1 MSEIVK
7 LRTRTDI
14 DEEAA
19 VWVWRMDSAAV
30 AAADRQAF
38 EAWLRQDP
46 RHQRA
51 AAALSAVWGTL
62 DGLAEAKRDEKIAT
76 FTNPAK
82 LPLLHHPQRGWFAA
96 AAVLAAV
103 GVGAVWL
110 QQGGGESQTL
120 ATAVG
125 QQRNVT
131 LADGS
136 TVTLNTNTILE
147 TDLRRRTREIYL
159 RKGEAHFQVAHD
171 RSRPFLVHAGDAVV
185 RAVGTAFEVRVLT
198 DQHVDV
204 VVDEGRVEVQATAL
218 LPALPNPAARAR
230 AAAATT
236 VRALNAGERLSTAS
250 RDYAVTPITAQQMSS
265 ELAWR
270 EGAII
275 FDGQPLSATPM
286 PASSSA
292 IRRSRGFGSAGAFA
306 RATCRSSLTRC
317 KPRCRFRSAT
327 PTPDW
332 YSSTPGP
339 DRTLDAVLAT
349 PARPR
354 CPMGRTAVLSPNSVA
369 ILTAVPP
376 QSRVRTAAASAVA
389 VYSRPTVYS

>member
-30 AAADRQAF
+30 AAADRQAC
-38 EAWLRQDP
+38 EAWLRHDP
-46 RHQRA
+46 RHRRA
-51 AAALSAVWGTL
+51 AAALSAVWSTL

-76 FTNPAK
+76 FTNTAK

-103 GVGAVWL
+103 AVGAIWL
-110 QQGGGESQTL
+110 QQGSGESQTL

-171 RSRPFLVHAGDAVV
+171 RASSGVAKSG
-185 RAVGTAFEVRVLT
+185 
-198 DQHVDV
+198 
-204 VVDEGRVEVQATAL
+204 
-218 LPALPNPAARAR
+218 RAR
-230 AAAATT
+230 TRGRRDHRACAQCGRAAVHRQPRLCGHPHHCAADVERTRVARRRHHFRRST
-236 VRALNAGERLSTAS
+236 AIGGDRRDRALH
-250 RDYAVTPITAQQMSS
+250 
-265 ELAWR
+265 
-270 EGAII
+270 
-275 FDGQPLSATPM
+275 
-286 PASSSA
+286 
-292 IRRSRGFGSAGAFA
+292 
-306 RATCRSSLTRC
+306 
-317 KPRCRFRSAT
+317 
-327 PTPDW
+327 
-332 YSSTPGP
+332 
-339 DRTLDAVLAT
+339 
-349 PARPR
+349 R
-354 CPMGRTAVLSPNSVA
+354 CPHRRQRSGDR
-369 ILTAVPP
+369 
-376 QSRVRTAAASAVA
+376 AASGRRALSHGQRAGVL
-389 VYSRPTVYS
+389 

>member
-46 RHQRA
+46 RHRRA
-51 AAALSAVWGTL
+51 AAALSAVWSTL

-76 FTNPAK
+76 FTNTAK

-103 GVGAVWL
+103 AVGAVWL

-230 AAAATT
+230 APAATT

-275 FDGQPLSATPM
+275 FDGQPLSE
-286 PASSSA
+286 A
-292 IRRSRGFGSAGAFA
+292 IAEIERYTDA
-306 RATCRSSLTRC
+306 RIVVSDPEIARLRVGG
-317 KPRCRFRSAT
+317 RFRT
-327 PTPDW
+327 
-332 YSSTPGP
+332 GNVQEFF
-339 DRTLDAVLAT
+339 DALQTALPVSIRHTNAGLVFID
-349 PARPR
+349 PR
-354 CPMGRTAVLSPNSVA
+354 H
-369 ILTAVPP
+369 
-376 QSRVRTAAASAVA
+376 
-389 VYSRPTVYS
+389 

>member
-19 VWVWRMDSAAV
+19 VWIWRMDSAAV

-38 EAWLRQDP
+38 EAWLREDP
-46 RHQRA
+46 RHRRA
-51 AAALSAVWGTL
+51 AAALSAVWSTL

-76 FTNPAK
+76 FTNTAK

-103 GVGAVWL
+103 AVGAVWL

-147 TDLRRRTREIYL
+147 TDLRRHTREIYL

-218 LPALPNPAARAR
+218 PPASPNPAVRTR

-275 FDGQPLSATPM
+275 FDGQPLSE
-286 PASSSA
+286 A
-292 IRRSRGFGSAGAFA
+292 IAEIERYTDA
-306 RATCRSSLTRC
+306 RIVVSDPEIARLRVGG
-317 KPRCRFRSAT
+317 RFRT
-327 PTPDW
+327 
-332 YSSTPGP
+332 GNVQEFF
-339 DRTLDAVLAT
+339 DALQTALPVSIRHTNAGLVFID
-349 PARPR
+349 PR
-354 CPMGRTAVLSPNSVA
+354 H
-369 ILTAVPP
+369 
-376 QSRVRTAAASAVA
+376 
-389 VYSRPTVYS
+389 

>member
-7 LRTRTDI
+7 LRTRADI

-19 VWVWRMDSAAV
+19 VWIWRMDSAAV
-30 AAADRQAF
+30 AAADRQAY

-46 RHQRA
+46 RHRRA
-51 AAALSAVWGTL
+51 AAALSTVWNAL

-76 FTNPAK
+76 FAQTAK
-82 LPLLHHPQRGWFAA
+82 LPLLHHPRRWWFAA
-96 AAVLAAV
+96 AAFAAAAV
-103 GVGAVWL
+103 GAIWL
-110 QQGGGESQTL
+110 QQGGELQTL

-136 TVTLNTNTILE
+136 IVTLNTNTIVE
-147 TDLRRRTREIYL
+147 TDLRRHSREIYL

-218 LPALPNPAARAR
+218 LPPSPSPGTNVRAR
-230 AAAATT
+230 RNDATT

-250 RDYAVTPITAQQMSS
+250 RNYVVTPVTPQQMSS

-275 FDGQPLSATPM
+275 FDGEPLSE
-286 PASSSA
+286 A
-292 IRRSRGFGSAGAFA
+292 IAEIERYTDA
-306 RATCRSSLTRC
+306 RIVVSDPEIARLRVGG
-317 KPRCRFRSAT
+317 RFRTGDMQEFFDALQTALPVSIRHA
-327 PTPDW
+327 DG
-332 YSSTPGP
+332 GP
-339 DRTLDAVLAT
+339 VFID
-349 PARPR
+349 PR
-354 CPMGRTAVLSPNSVA
+354 R
-369 ILTAVPP
+369 
-376 QSRVRTAAASAVA
+376 
-389 VYSRPTVYS
+389 

>member
-7 LRTRTDI
+7 LRTRADI

-19 VWVWRMDSAAV
+19 VWIWRMDSAAV

-46 RHQRA
+46 RHRRA
-51 AAALSAVWGTL
+51 AAGLSAVWSTL
-62 DGLAEAKRDEKIAT
+62 DGLAEAKREEKIAT
-76 FTNPAK
+76 FANTAK
-82 LPLLHHPQRGWFAA
+82 LPLLHHPQRWWFAA
-96 AAVLAAV
+96 AALAAV
-103 GVGAVWL
+103 AVGAIWL
-110 QQGGGESQTL
+110 RQGSGESQTL

-218 LPALPNPAARAR
+218 PPASPNPAAHTR

-275 FDGQPLSATPM
+275 FDGQPLSE
-286 PASSSA
+286 A
-292 IRRSRGFGSAGAFA
+292 IAEIERYTDA
-306 RATCRSSLTRC
+306 RIIVTDPEIARLRVGG
-317 KPRCRFRSAT
+317 RFR
-327 PTPDW
+327 
-332 YSSTPGP
+332 
-339 DRTLDAVLAT
+339 
-349 PARPR
+349 PR
-354 CPMGRTAVLSPNSVA
+354 DGAEVF
-369 ILTAVPP
+369 
-376 QSRVRTAAASAVA
+376 
-389 VYSRPTVYS
+389 

>member
-7 LRTRTDI
+7 LRTRADI

-19 VWVWRMDSAAV
+19 VWIWRMDSATV

-46 RHQRA
+46 RHRRA
-51 AAALSAVWGTL
+51 AAALSAVWSTL

-76 FTNPAK
+76 FTNTARP
-82 LPLLHHPQRGWFAA
+82 PLLHHPQRWWFAA
-96 AAVLAAV
+96 AAVLATVAV
-103 GVGAVWL
+103 GAIWL
-110 QQGGGESQTL
+110 QLGSGESQTL

-125 QQRNVT
+125 QQRNVV

-147 TDLRRRTREIYL
+147 TDLRWHTREIYL

-204 VVDEGRVEVQATAL
+204 VVNEGRVEVQATAL
-218 LPALPNPAARAR
+218 PPAPPNPATHARAP
-230 AAAATT
+230 AATT
-236 VRALNAGERLSTAS
+236 VRALSAGERLSTAS
-250 RDYAVTPITAQQMSS
+250 RDYAVTSITAQQMSS

-275 FDGQPLSATPM
+275 FDGQPLSE
-286 PASSSA
+286 A
-292 IRRSRGFGSAGAFA
+292 IAEIERYTDA
-306 RATCRSSLTRC
+306 RIVVSDPEIARLRVGG
-317 KPRCRFRSAT
+317 RFRTGDVQEFFDALQTALPVSIRH
-327 PTPDW
+327 
-332 YSSTPGP
+332 SSTGLVFI
-339 DRTLDAVLAT
+339 D
-349 PARPR
+349 PR
-354 CPMGRTAVLSPNSVA
+354 N
-369 ILTAVPP
+369 
-376 QSRVRTAAASAVA
+376 
-389 VYSRPTVYS
+389 

>member
-7 LRTRTDI
+7 LRTRADI

-19 VWVWRMDSAAV
+19 AWIWRMDSTMAAV
-30 AAADRQAF
+30 ADRQAF
-38 EAWLRQDP
+38 NAWLRQDP
-46 RHQRA
+46 RHRRA
-51 AAALSAVWGTL
+51 AEKLSAVWGAL
-62 DGLAEAKRDEKIAT
+62 DGLAEAKREEKIAT
-76 FTNPAK
+76 FAK
-82 LPLLHHPQRGWFAA
+82 NTPTPLLQHPQRRWIAA

-103 GVGAVWL
+103 GIGAIWL
-110 QQGGGESQTL
+110 QQGGELQTL

-136 TVTLNTNTILE
+136 IITLNTNTIVE
-147 TDLRRRTREIYL
+147 TDLRRNTREIYL

-204 VVDEGRVEVQATAL
+204 VVNEGSVEVQATAPT
-218 LPALPNPAARAR
+218 PASVNPSTRPR
-230 AAAATT
+230 AAAATTT

-250 RDYAVTPITAQQMSS
+250 HDYAVTPITAQQLSS

-275 FDGQPLSATPM
+275 FDGETLAD
-286 PASSSA
+286 A
-292 IRRSRGFGSAGAFA
+292 IAEIERYTDARIVISDPQIAGL
-306 RATCRSSLTRC
+306 RVGG
-317 KPRCRFRSAT
+317 RFRTGDVQEFFDALQTALPVSIRHT
-327 PTPDW
+327 N
-332 YSSTPGP
+332 PGLVFI
-339 DRTLDAVLAT
+339 D
-349 PARPR
+349 PR
-354 CPMGRTAVLSPNSVA
+354 R
-369 ILTAVPP
+369 
-376 QSRVRTAAASAVA
+376 
-389 VYSRPTVYS
+389 

>member
-7 LRTRTDI
+7 LRTRADI

-19 VWVWRMDSAAV
+19 VWIWRMDSAAV

-38 EAWLRQDP
+38 EAWLREDP
-46 RHQRA
+46 RHRRA
-51 AAALSAVWGTL
+51 AAALSAVWSTL

-76 FTNPAK
+76 FTNTAK

-103 GVGAVWL
+103 AVGAIWL
-110 QQGGGESQTL
+110 QQGSGESQTL

-147 TDLRRRTREIYL
+147 TDLRRHTREIYL

-204 VVDEGRVEVQATAL
+204 VVNEGSVEVQATAL
-218 LPALPNPAARAR
+218 LPASSNPGARSR
-230 AAAATT
+230 RAAATT

-250 RDYAVTPITAQQMSS
+250 RDYAVTPVTAQQMSS

-275 FDGQPLSATPM
+275 FDGQPLSE
-286 PASSSA
+286 A
-292 IRRSRGFGSAGAFA
+292 IAEIERYTDARIVISDPEIAGL
-306 RATCRSSLTRC
+306 RVGG
-317 KPRCRFRSAT
+317 RFRT
-327 PTPDW
+327 GDVQEFF
-332 YSSTPGP
+332 
-339 DRTLDAVLAT
+339 DALQTALPVSIRHTNAGLVFID
-349 PARPR
+349 PR
-354 CPMGRTAVLSPNSVA
+354 H
-369 ILTAVPP
+369 
-376 QSRVRTAAASAVA
+376 
-389 VYSRPTVYS
+389 